1 MSANASSIF
10 LVDAVG
16 PALPDI
22 RAPVGLRHSF
32 CIGRWKFMSQ
42 TDTESAVDVKLP
54 FPAIRRELPTRHP
67 ENTDTMEEIAQS
79 IDKPVLAAKLT
90 KLSVV
95 IPVYNEE
102 ATVQT
107 LVSLVVNAPLPD
119 GLRRE
124 IICVNDCSR
133 DGTAKKLDEL
143 PKLFPEADFRI
154 IHKPVNEG
162 KGAALRDGFKH
173 ASGDIVLIQDADL
186 EYDPADY
193 PKLLQPILENR
204 ADVVYGSRFMGA
216 APHRV
221 LYFWHTLGNRV
232 LTMMSNMFTNLNL
245 TDMEVCY
252 KVFRKSVLDRIQ
264 VKCNRFGFEPEITAK
279 IAKLRPRIRI
289 FEVGIS
295 YYGRSYEEGKK
306 ITWKDGVKAILAI
319 IRFRFSD

>member
-1 MSANASSIF
+1 
-10 LVDAVG
+10 
-16 PALPDI
+16 
-22 RAPVGLRHSF
+22 
-32 CIGRWKFMSQ
+32 MSQ
-42 TDTESAVDVKLP
+42 TDTESEAVGLKQP
-54 FPAIRRELPTRHP
+54 FPAIRRELPKRHP
-67 ENTDTMEEIAQS
+67 ENTDTMESIQPT
-79 IDKPVLAAKLT
+79 IDKPLPTPTLT
-90 KLSVV
+90 KVSIV

-102 ATVQT
+102 PTVQA
-107 LVSLVVNAPLPD
+107 LVSLVVNAPLP
-119 GLRRE
+119 GNLRRE
-124 IICVNDCSR
+124 VICVNDCSK

-143 PKLFPEADFRI
+143 PALFPEADFRI

-173 ASGDIVLIQDADL
+173 ASGDVIIIQDADL

-193 PKLLQPILENR
+193 PKLLTPILQNR

-232 LTMMSNMFTNLNL
+232 LTTMSNMFTNLNL

-252 KVFRKSVLDRIQ
+252 KVFRKTVLDRINI
-264 VKCNRFGFEPEITAK
+264 KCNRFGFEPEITAK